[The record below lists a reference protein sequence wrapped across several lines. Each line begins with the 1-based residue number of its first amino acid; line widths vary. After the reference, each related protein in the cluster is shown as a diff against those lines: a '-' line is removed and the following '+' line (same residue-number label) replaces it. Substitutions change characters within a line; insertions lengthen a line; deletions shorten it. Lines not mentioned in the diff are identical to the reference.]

1 MRQYAETGGTNSG
14 SGPRQ
19 GRRRSRPG
27 TRYPG
32 RRTSCGA
39 RTSQRAA
46 GQRQIGIPP
55 ASRFDDATLRNTVG
69 AIASTSANDDRVVGL
84 LTTMLLTMLGAIG
97 LAIRRARQLG
107 S

>member
-1 MRQYAETGGTNSG
+1 M
-14 SGPRQ
+14 
-19 GRRRSRPG
+19 
-27 TRYPG
+27 
-32 RRTSCGA
+32 
-39 RTSQRAA
+39 
-46 GQRQIGIPP
+46 
-55 ASRFDDATLRNTVG
+55 G

>member
-1 MRQYAETGGTNSG
+1 LRRANE
-14 SGPRQ
+14 PA
-19 GRRRSRPG
+19 GRRPA
-27 TRYPG
+27 PD
-32 RRTSCGA
+32 
-39 RTSQRAA
+39 
-46 GQRQIGIPP
+46 GISP